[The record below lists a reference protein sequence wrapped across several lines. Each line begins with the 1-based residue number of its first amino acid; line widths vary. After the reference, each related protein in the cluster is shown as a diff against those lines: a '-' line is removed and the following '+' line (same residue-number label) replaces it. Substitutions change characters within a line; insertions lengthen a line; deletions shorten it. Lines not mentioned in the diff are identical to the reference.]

1 MKNIDIAIYDID
13 KVICKSIEN
22 NSSDLGYLSQS
33 ILSHLRNYVEHIG
46 MKYYFESVNEDMT
59 NSSSNIYNEIQMGI
73 DYFKKHY
80 KLNWLK
86 IFMNYFSNLFLI
98 IHLMKID
105 PNGYL

>member
-46 MKYYFESVNEDMT
+46 MKYYFESVNEDM
-59 NSSSNIYNEIQMGI
+59 
-73 DYFKKHY
+73 
-80 KLNWLK
+80 
-86 IFMNYFSNLFLI
+86 
-98 IHLMKID
+98 
-105 PNGYL
+105 